1 MASLPAVDPND
12 SRKTLVTFQLVTTIA
27 TLVPIVDCSTATT
40 HRNDLTEE
48 EKDVCSATAGFE
60 DFVLLF
66 IDRCFNLVSLCS
78 LYSSQS
84 YRIINYLIKNPK
96 ILTNFDS

>member
-12 SRKTLVTFQLVTTIA
+12 TRKTLVTFQLVTTIA
-27 TLVPIVDCSTATT
+27 TLVPIVDCSSVI
-40 HRNDLTEE
+40 NQYPNLTQQ

-66 IDRCFNLVSLCS
+66 IDRCFNLVSK
-78 LYSSQS
+78 YSTLQ
-84 YRIINYLIKNPK
+84 NYSTL
-96 ILTNFDS
+96 LL